1 MIGMTGYEIE
11 ISSKN
16 VVLNLRDTSINDA
29 TRKPYT
35 ASEWNK
41 ENGVQHVLRRF
52 GWRTNRNGKSEYVG
66 RQA

>member
-11 ISSKN
+11 ISSQN
-16 VVLNLRDTSINDA
+16 MVLNLRETAINDA
-29 TRKPYT
+29 TRAPYT
-35 ASEWNK
+35 AKEWEK

-52 GWRTNRNGKSEYVG
+52 GWRTNRNGKSEYVV